1 MYSIRIHFLHNSLD
15 YRAIITIEYSKYMEA
30 NFNKPDIL
38 EYDSY
43 RRYLRDT
50 YAFLKQEQSHFSFR
64 FFSRM
69 AGFSSPN
76 FLKLVMEE
84 QRNLSAE
91 SVEKFIKAL
100 KLTGKDASHFRQLVL
115 LEQSATLEEKKF
127 YAEQLLKSKNYKKL
141 KPLSEKEFAYY
152 ANWFYIP
159 IREMVALPHFQE
171 NPRWIAEQ
179 LVPKIQTSEAKK
191 ALDDLIELGMLKRN
205 NDGRLT
211 QTDSSVSTGDNI
223 TSTSVINFH
232 QTMAKLGGESIKRI
246 HHSQRDISSVT
257 ITLSRK
263 NFDEMKKLVQNFRR
277 ELLALSEK
285 DPAPDEV
292 YQLNFHFFPLTD
304 IKGKEGDKKTDQL
317 SGANKKEQL

>member
-1 MYSIRIHFLHNSLD
+1 
-15 YRAIITIEYSKYMEA
+15 MEE
-30 NFNKPDIL
+30 NYKKPDIL

-43 RRYLRDT
+43 RRFLRDT
-50 YAFLKQEQSHFSFR
+50 YAFLKQEKPHFSFR

-76 FLKLVMEE
+76 FLKLVMED

-100 KLTGKDASHFRQLVL
+100 KLLGRDAAHFRQLVL

-159 IREMVALPHFQE
+159 IREMLALPHFQE
-171 NPRWIAEQ
+171 NPKWIAEQ
-179 LVPKIQTSEAKK
+179 LCPKITATEAKK
-191 ALDDLIELGMLKRN
+191 ALDDLLELGLIRRN
-205 NDGRLT
+205 EQGRLV
-211 QTDSSVSTGDNI
+211 QTDAHLSTGDSI

-232 QTMAKLGGESIKRI
+232 QTMARLGGESITRH
-246 HHSQRDISSVT
+246 HHSRRDISSVT
-257 ITLSRK
+257 ITLSRH
-263 NFDEMKKLVQNFRR
+263 NFEEIKKLVQNFRR

-285 DPAPDEV
+285 DPAPEEV
-292 YQLNFHFFPLTD
+292 YQLNFHFFPLTEN
-304 IKGKEGDKKTDQL
+304 KGKKGNEKIGQL
-317 SGANKKEQL
+317 SGTNKKEQA